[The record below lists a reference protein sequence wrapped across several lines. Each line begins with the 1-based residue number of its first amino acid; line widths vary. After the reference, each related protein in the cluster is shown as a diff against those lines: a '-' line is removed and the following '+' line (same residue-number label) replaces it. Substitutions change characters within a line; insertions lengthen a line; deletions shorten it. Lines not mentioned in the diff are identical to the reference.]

1 METADSVG
9 HQLSQCGSNDMLD
22 VPLGA
27 LYRTRHVVKK
37 IWLVLP
43 TCRGTVDPGATA
55 RKSRS
60 EAANERQV

>member
-1 METADSVG
+1 MS
-9 HQLSQCGSNDMLD
+9 D
-22 VPLGA
+22 VPEGA